1 MRRSIEAGNRKLIV
15 LSEKINSHL
24 SLFDSIEREAL
35 SIKQLVD
42 KVQLLVSEKEG
53 VGM

>member
-1 MRRSIEAGNRKLIV
+1 MKRSIEAGGRKLIV
-15 LSEKINSHL
+15 LSGKINSHL

-42 KVQLLVSEKEG
+42 KAQLLVSEKEE